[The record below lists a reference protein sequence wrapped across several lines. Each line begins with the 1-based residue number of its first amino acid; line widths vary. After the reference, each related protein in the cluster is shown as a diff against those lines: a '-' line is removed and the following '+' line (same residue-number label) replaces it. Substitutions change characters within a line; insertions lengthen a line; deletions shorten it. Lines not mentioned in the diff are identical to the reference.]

1 MFKCSIYAILFIGSD
16 TMKRIKDTS
25 NIIFKLSKLL
35 QEKNYSK
42 NKLCVETG
50 LRFETIQGYYNG
62 TISRIDLYVLSQI
75 CKALNCNVQDII
87 EYIPNKND
95 GE

>member
-1 MFKCSIYAILFIGSD
+1 MFRCSIYVILFIGSD
-16 TMKRIKDTS
+16 YMKKLKDTS

-35 QEKNYSK
+35 QEKDYSK

-62 TISRIDLYVLSQI
+62 TISRVDLYVLSQI
-75 CKALNCNVQDII
+75 CKVLNCNVQDII
-87 EYIPNKND
+87 EYNPK
-95 GE
+95 EK

>member
-1 MFKCSIYAILFIGSD
+1 
-16 TMKRIKDTS
+16 MKKLKDTS

-35 QEKNYSK
+35 QEKDYSK

-62 TISRIDLYVLSQI
+62 TISRVDLYVLSQI
-75 CKALNCNVQDII
+75 CKVLNCNVQDII
-87 EYIPNKND
+87 EYNPK
-95 GE
+95 EK